1 MTGEQVL
8 SVSRWKARYQYNVV
22 GERDLVVLFDGAFV
36 SLNDVLFLEKMSHPL
51 LLGIDLVA
59 NGNILISGFK
69 EVNTVTVQNQP
80 KPDIPASIE
89 DMKKQTERFTIDD
102 VKQKSAEIGD
112 SSDEDDSLP
121 GPDLIEEIVTYR
133 PY

>member
-1 MTGEQVL
+1 M
-8 SVSRWKARYQYNVV
+8 

-102 VKQKSAEIGD
+102 VKQNSAEIGD

-121 GPDLIEEIVTYR
+121 EPDLIEEIVTYR